1 MHTGFISFCDRIN
14 FNIKSTDT
22 KNEIL
27 NDLKKFNIQILEK
40 SWYKLDEKGTEH
52 IQKIP
57 HFVCLR
63 SNGNPYYMYFTKYDD
78 IPIIYYIDKKI
89 QPGYQVPRMILTK
102 GCWDE
107 ELFNNTLMEGEM
119 VKDIYGGWVFLINDL
134 IAYKNTYLSNEP
146 LPKRLEL
153 AIDILHKYYIPTD
166 IIDVCSFQVKQFAQA
181 TQEGTDELIELSKT
195 LPYTSRG
202 LYYWPFSNKYKPK
215 LVNFDDNLIKSV
227 YRKVK
232 DTPEFRESVPEFQ
245 TATIKVEVEEP
256 SKSIHENEEQEKV
269 SILAKSAKSQKIQ
282 PLKTGNMNILT
293 AFAIV
298 PNDTSNTT
306 TATMSQQEVNVDLK
320 ENERLLWLR
329 KTEHP
334 DVYEIF
340 DSDYAEHKNNKIG
353 TAQVPGMATSKML
366 RAVFKDITVA
376 IYVPFICSYNKTIEK
391 WLPIRQYKK

>member
-27 NDLKKFNIQILEK
+27 NDLKRFNIQILEK

-52 IQKIP
+52 IQKMP
-57 HFVCLR
+57 HFACLR

-102 GCWDE
+102 GRWDE
-107 ELFNNTLMEGEM
+107 ELFTNTLMEGEM
-119 VKDIYGGWVFLINDL
+119 VKDTFGGWVFLINDL
-134 IAYKNTYLSNEP
+134 IAYKNTFLSHEP
-146 LPKRLEL
+146 LPKRLEI
-153 AIDILHKYYIPTD
+153 AIDILHRCHIPDD

-181 TQEGTDELIELSKT
+181 TQEGTDELIELAKT

-215 LVNFDDNLIKSV
+215 LINFDDNLIKSV

-232 DTPEFRESVPEFQ
+232 DTPEFRENIPEPEQ
-245 TATIKVEVEEP
+245 EPEEEP
-256 SKSIHENEEQEKV
+256 EVQQ
-269 SILAKSAKSQKIQ
+269 SILAKPSKKITK
-282 PLKTGNMNILT
+282 PLPPKTGNMNILS
-293 AFAIV
+293 AFAAA
-298 PNDTSNTT
+298 TESLTT
-306 TATMSQQEVNVDLK
+306 TPSAPSAPSAPAVSPIIDL
-320 ENERLLWLR
+320 NADDRILWLR
-329 KTEHP
+329 KTENP
-334 DVYEIF
+334 DVYDIF

-353 TAQVPGMATSKML
+353 IAQVPGMATSKML

-376 IYVPFICSYNKTIEK
+376 IYIPFVCTYNKCVDK